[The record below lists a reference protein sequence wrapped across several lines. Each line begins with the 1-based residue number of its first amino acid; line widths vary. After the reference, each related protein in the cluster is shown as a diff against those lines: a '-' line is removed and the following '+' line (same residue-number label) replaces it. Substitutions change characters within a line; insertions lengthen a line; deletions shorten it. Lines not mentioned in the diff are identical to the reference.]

1 MNQTTVSMNFKDN
14 QARTRSIDL
23 NEFTVQGGKYSYK
36 SIKLI
41 TSIIQMAIVF
51 SFSFSIPSS
60 WRVSY
65 IIQFLLDHFDPTLV
79 DHLSSYLSTYPI
91 RHPLWFSVSC
101 GSQCSTVQ
109 RSSSHKCGQK
119 SSYSAF
125 NAVVAAFPQIFLDF
139 LLSCMFMR
147 HVPIIGASW
156 KITLIVGLYTLN
168 YIHQVREGAPP
179 WTTFHL
185 LPTYGT

>member
-1 MNQTTVSMNFKDN
+1 MNQTTASMNFKDN

-65 IIQFLLDHFDPTLV
+65 IIQFLLDHLDPTLV

-91 RHPLWFSVSC
+91 RHPFWLSVSC
-101 GSQCSTVQ
+101 GSQGSIVYGP
-109 RSSSHKCGQK
+109 SPHKYGQK
-119 SSYSAF
+119 SSCSPF
-125 NAVVAAFPQIFLDF
+125 NAVVAAFPQIFLG
-139 LLSCMFMR
+139 SPHSRMFMM
-147 HVPIIGASW
+147 HVSITGVSW
-156 KITLIVGLYTLN
+156 KVTLN
-168 YIHQVREGAPP
+168 VGIHI
-179 WTTFHL
+179 
-185 LPTYGT
+185 